1 MISAL
6 LLASTLAWGAK
17 ESKPAAPPPPPVP
30 ACEKANAKHFVVTDD
45 GWIFNPQD
53 LLTKHHG
60 KPEILARLTELG
72 AAFAAQDVKV
82 VIVLLPQRAM
92 VRPDVVGMGDGNG
105 GLYNRAEALKSYQDL
120 RQKLIKAGYIVP
132 DMMPVA
138 EGLAKKEGFFFS
150 RDHHWTQAGAKAAA
164 QAVAAEAK
172 KLPGF
177 AEWPKATVSITPNG
191 QTHTWSGSR
200 GNAWQ
205 ELCGQTLPEQV
216 VPLNDVKVTGA
227 AAGLLDGPPPPVVLV
242 GTSNTHP
249 RFDFAGHLVDAMGV
263 DVINAEQGAN
273 GGPVASLQ
281 RVVSGETWTQSRP
294 KLLVWEFSMSE
305 LKPWRPDTPELATM
319 PIYRQLIPA
328 VDGGCDAASAL
339 ASADITL
346 APGVV
351 EALKVPADK
360 AIQGKGH
367 YLFLTTNPKGLQGF
381 AATFTHAGGQVD
393 KHTVNA
399 YSRTPSQGRFF
410 IQLDGAPSPLTNVSL
425 EIPTGVSGPATVR
438 LCTAKGG

>member
-17 ESKPAAPPPPPVP
+17 PPPPPPPPPVP
-30 ACEKANAKHFVVTDD
+30 ACEKATAKHFVVTDD

-82 VIVLLPQRAM
+82 LIVLQPQRAM
-92 VRPDVVGMGDGNG
+92 VRGDIATLSDGNG
-105 GLYNRAEALKSYQDL
+105 GVYNRAEALKSYQDL

-132 DMMPVA
+132 DLLPVA
-138 EGLAKKEGFFFS
+138 EGLAKKEGYFFS
-150 RDHHWTQAGAKAAA
+150 RDHHWTQAGAAAAA

-172 KLPGF
+172 KIPGF
-177 AEWPKATVSITPNG
+177 GEWPKATVSITPNG

-205 ELCGQTLPEQV
+205 ELCGQILPEQS

-227 AAGLLDGPPPPVVLV
+227 AEGLLDGPPPPVVLV

-249 RFDFAGHLVDAMGV
+249 RFDFAAQLVQAMGV
-263 DVINAEQGAN
+263 DVINAEQGSN

-281 RVVSGETWTQSRP
+281 RLVTGETWTQSRP
-294 KLLVWEFSMSE
+294 KLVVWEFSMNE
-305 LKPWRPDTPELATM
+305 LKPWRPDTPELSTI
-319 PIYRQLIPA
+319 PIYRQLVPA
-328 VDGGCDAASAL
+328 VDGGCDDASAIAKAEL
-339 ASADITL
+339 TL
-346 APGVV
+346 TPGVM
-351 EALKVPADK
+351 EALTVPADNGV
-360 AIQGKGH
+360 QGKSH
-367 YLFLTTNPKGLQGF
+367 YLMLTTSPKGLQSF
-381 AATFTHAGGQVD
+381 STIFTHAGGQVD
-393 KHTVNA
+393 KHAVVA
-399 YSRTPSQGRFF
+399 YARTPSQGRFF
-410 IQLDGAPSPLTNVSL
+410 VQIDPAPSPLTQVQL
-425 EIPTGVSGPATVR
+425 EVPPGVTGPATVR
-438 LCTAKGG
+438 LCKAKGG